1 MGIRGSVEWGVE
13 GRGEECALSNL
24 GSEGCAVSAQRW
36 CCYMYCTLSAFR
48 ALQYRIG
55 TGTFLP
61 QSTHITFPR
70 WVQATAHSPLTL
82 AAAHQGR
89 YLLPHSKARPA
100 SCRPPSLVT
109 FVWSL
114 RQNRKPNDVCCKRS
128 PPPPTEPRYK
138 LLCQSSIVY

>member
-1 MGIRGSVEWGVE
+1 MGIRGLVELGVE

-89 YLLPHSKARPA
+89 YFLPHSKARPA

-128 PPPPTEPRYK
+128 PPTEPRNK

>member
-1 MGIRGSVEWGVE
+1 MGIRGLVEWGVE

-82 AAAHQGR
+82 ATAHQGR
-89 YLLPHSKARPA
+89 YFLPHSKARPA

-128 PPPPTEPRYK
+128 PPTEPRYK
-138 LLCQSSIVY
+138 PLCQSSIVY